1 MSKLIFAK
9 KSLGQNFLQNKHYL
23 RIIAE
28 AGQLAASDLVLEVG
42 PGTGNLTEYL
52 LASGAKVL
60 AIEKDHRMIEILVTR
75 FAKEIASGHLTLEN
89 KDILSIEAPKEP
101 YKLIGNIPY
110 YITGQIIR
118 RFLSDQNQPEIIVF
132 LLQKEVVTR
141 IIARDGKE
149 SLLSLG
155 VKAYGTP
162 KLIATVSAGNFV
174 PKPKVDSAILAI
186 EDISHRH
193 FGKDKKAGQRF
204 FDLLKKGFA
213 QKRKLLRSNL
223 GLAEGILEK
232 CDLPEKV
239 RAEDLK
245 IEEWLRLAAVI
256 PAKAGPLRL
265 RAASVDEI

>member
-28 AGQLAASDLVLEVG
+28 AGKLEKGDLILEVG

-60 AIEKDHRMIEILVTR
+60 AIEKDHRMMDVLTTR
-75 FAKEIASGHLTLEN
+75 FAKEIKSGALILEN
-89 KDILSIEAPKEP
+89 KDILSIEPPKEE
-101 YKLIGNIPY
+101 YKVIGNIPY

-118 RFLSDQNQPEIIVF
+118 RFLSHKNQPKTVVF
-132 LLQKEVVTR
+132 LLQKEVATR
-141 IIARDGKE
+141 ILARDGKE

-155 VKAYGTP
+155 VKAYGAP
-162 KLIATVSAGNFV
+162 KIIATVAAGNFV

-186 EDISHRH
+186 ENISHQYFNHDR
-193 FGKDKKAGQRF
+193 KAEQRF
-204 FDLLKKGFA
+204 FEILKKGFA

-223 GLAEGILEK
+223 ELEEGILGK
-232 CDLPEKV
+232 YGLPEKI

-245 IEEWLRLAAVI
+245 LEEWLKLANNI
-256 PAKAGPLRL
+256 
-265 RAASVDEI
+265 